1 MTPLLGTKTS
11 STPVGD
17 APAGD
22 RRAAAGGGTWLRSL
36 CSSLSDRTPEA
47 ASVSSATAR
56 CVELP
61 DFSSQ
66 GGGAPEWVEL
76 LPAGPEIEGRDGR
89 RWVFDDP
96 ERVAAESLDGSD
108 PKKKEIPID
117 WEHAT
122 EIKAPQGE
130 PAPAA
135 GWITRLEVREGA
147 LWGRVEWTDRGREA
161 VASREY
167 RYLSPVFLH
176 SKERAGT
183 KNKNS
188 PGRILRILSAGLTN
202 SPNLAL
208 HALNHEGQGD
218 KNTMDIKKIL
228 GALGLAEDATVEQA
242 VTAIDTIKQD
252 RDSAEERARNSA
264 DSSSAPPSLEKF
276 VPRADYDAAV
286 ELAKEKAANAE
297 AKLAEHEA
305 QVLEKEIDAE
315 ITKALETGKITPATA
330 DYHRAQCRVDGEGK
344 SGLERFREYVEA
356 APEVAGDSG
365 LDGKQPEGGA
375 AKALNA
381 GEARIAAM
389 FGNSAEDLKKYGASG
404 AGGGKSA

>member
-11 STPVGD
+11 SAPVGA

-22 RRAAAGGGTWLRSL
+22 RRAAGGGRGRTRLRSL
-36 CSSLSDRTPEA
+36 FSWLPDRTPEA
-47 ASVSSATAR
+47 ASVSSVAAR
-56 CVELP
+56 YVELP

-76 LPAGPEIEGRDGR
+76 LPAGPVVEGRDGR
-89 RWVFDDP
+89 KWRLDDP

-183 KNKNS
+183 KNNNS

-208 HALNHEGQGD
+208 QALNHEGQGD
-218 KNTMDIKKIL
+218 RNTMDIKKIL
-228 GALGLAEDATVEQA
+228 GALGLAEDAAVEQA
-242 VTAIDTIKQD
+242 VTAIDTLKQD
-252 RDSAEERARNSA
+252 RDSAEERARNIAGS
-264 DSSSAPPSLEKF
+264 PSLEKF
-276 VPRADYDAAV
+276 VPRADYDAAL
-286 ELAKEKAANAE
+286 ELAKEKATNAE

-305 QVLEKEIDAE
+305 QALDKEIDAE
-315 ITKALETGKITPATA
+315 IAKALEAGKITPATA
-330 DYHRAQCRVDGEGK
+330 DYHRAQCRADGEGK
-344 SGLERFREYVEA
+344 SGLERFKEYVEA
-356 APEVAGDSG
+356 VPEVAGDSG
-365 LDGKQPEGGA
+365 LDGKQPDGGA

>member
-1 MTPLLGTKTS
+1 M
-11 STPVGD
+11 
-17 APAGD
+17 
-22 RRAAAGGGTWLRSL
+22 
-36 CSSLSDRTPEA
+36 
-47 ASVSSATAR
+47 
-56 CVELP
+56 
-61 DFSSQ
+61 
-66 GGGAPEWVEL
+66 
-76 LPAGPEIEGRDGR
+76 
-89 RWVFDDP
+89 FDDP

-135 GWITRLEVREGA
+135 GWITRLEVRGGA

-228 GALGLAEDATVEQA
+228 GALGLAGDATVEQA
-242 VTAIDTIKQD
+242 VTAIDTLKQD
-252 RDSAEERARNSA
+252 RDSAEERAGNSA
-264 DSSSAPPSLEKF
+264 ESPSLEKF

-305 QVLEKEIDAE
+305 RSLEKEIDAE
-315 ITKALETGKITPATA
+315 IAKALKAGKITPATA

-344 SGLERFREYVEA
+344 SGLERFKEYVEA
-356 APEVAGDSG
+356 VPEVAGDSG